1 MEIHGVLPNQMYQ
14 KSGWIHAESIS
25 DCLAHYEITHNKRF
39 GGIKKSG
46 IVFAMRSSGPLP
58 AILDGPAPSARVST
72 LTEHDAVRLR
82 SSREEVDML

>member
-1 MEIHGVLPNQMYQ
+1 MKNSINCAEIHGVLPNQMYQ

-25 DCLAHYEITHNKRF
+25 DCLAHYEITHNKCF

-58 AILDGPAPSARVST
+58 ASEQVTAGDDDGDGTR
-72 LTEHDAVRLR
+72 RI
-82 SSREEVDML
+82 